1 MIAYERKNGRGGTEK
16 MTRENAMAYI
26 KQQSPEAFLLKAKKR
41 GYVCPVCGNGTGSS
55 GDGIVR
61 NPRDGR
67 YHCFKCGEVSG
78 DIFDLIGV
86 CFGLS
91 DFNSQFAK
99 AVQLYN
105 VKVDKYTGSSSLQEK
120 TPEAAEADDIP
131 EDNDVSEYLEKCRQ
145 NVGLTSFY
153 ADRGI
158 SAATAERFGLGY
170 DPGFSEGTGGRIWK
184 AAVLPTSPES
194 YEVRNTEV
202 SPDSGAMSR
211 DKYRKHGRAVIFNL
225 SPEIMAGNAPLF
237 VCEGIMDALS
247 IIECGSRAVALGS
260 AANYRLFC
268 DAVDKNG
275 ISCPAVL
282 LFDAD
287 EAGRNALDKLSAEL
301 ESRNVS
307 FYDGSELLG
316 NYHDVNARLM
326 GDPEG
331 LKAAVNGFQ
340 RKIEAVSAD
349 ISASGEDE
357 LLGVNAGFLLSDFK
371 EHIAKGAL
379 FSASSTGFEKLDSAL
394 SGGLY
399 PGLYIFGAVSSL
411 GKTTL
416 LLQLADN
423 IAAGGRDVLFF
434 SLEQSRYELMS
445 KSVSRESFLFCREH
459 RIPVSKAK
467 NNIQIADGSRWA
479 EFDEMGQYA
488 VNGAF
493 ERYGRYAPRL
503 FIYEGQGKFSV
514 SDIEDCFRK
523 YLSFGRRG
531 GSPVVILDYLQ
542 ILKPDSD
549 RLSDKQAVDRNI
561 TALKQLSRDHNIPL
575 LAVSSL
581 NRSSY
586 GRDVSMDAFKES
598 GAIEYGAD
606 VLIGLQFQG
615 AGENNFDMAL
625 ARSRSP
631 RQIELCILKNRNGPI
646 PQCPVGFKYYPEYNF
661 FEEK

>member
-1 MIAYERKNGRGGTEK
+1 
-16 MTRENAMAYI
+16 MTRENALEYLR
-26 KQQSPEAFLLKAKKR
+26 QQSPDAFLLKARKR
-41 GYVCPVCGNGTGSS
+41 GYICPLCGNGSGTS

-67 YHCFKCGEVSG
+67 YHCFKCGEVGG
-78 DIFDLIGV
+78 DIFDLIGAA
-86 CFGLS
+86 FGIP
-91 DFNSQFAK
+91 DFNSQLAK
-99 AVQLYN
+99 AAEIYN
-105 VKVDKYTGSSSLQEK
+105 VKMEKYTGRSSLRAK
-120 TPEAAEADDIP
+120 ASAAAVNNSADARRHD
-131 EDNDVSEYLEKCRQ
+131 DVSGYLERCRG
-145 NVGLTSFY
+145 NVGMTSYFS
-153 ADRGI
+153 DRGF
-158 SAATAERFGLGY
+158 SAETVRRYGLGF
-170 DPGFSEGTGGRIWK
+170 DPEFSEGTGGRSWK
-184 AAVLPTSPES
+184 GAVLPTSSES

-202 SPDSGAMSR
+202 SPDSGAMSQ
-211 DKYRKHGRAVIFNL
+211 DKYRKHGKAVIFNL
-225 SPEIMAGNAPLF
+225 SPEMLAGSSPLF

-282 LFDAD
+282 LFDDD
-287 EAGRNALDKLSAEL
+287 EAGRNALNRLSSEL
-301 ESRNVS
+301 ESRNVT
-307 FYDGSELLG
+307 FYDGSEILG
-316 NYHDVNARLM
+316 SYHDPNARLM
-326 GDPEG
+326 GDPDG
-331 LKAAVNGFQ
+331 LRAALGAFEEKTAAVT
-340 RKIEAVSAD
+340 VD
-349 ISASGEDE
+349 ISASEEDE

-371 EHIAKGAL
+371 AHIERGAL
-379 FSASSTGFEKLDSAL
+379 FSATSTGFEKLDGAL
-394 SGGLY
+394 RGGLY

-434 SLEQSRYELMS
+434 SLEQSRFELMS
-445 KSVSRESFLFCREH
+445 KSVSRETFLFCREN
-459 RIPVSKAK
+459 RISVSNAK

-488 VNGAF
+488 VDGAF
-493 ERYGRYAPRL
+493 ERYGKYASRL
-503 FIYEGQGKFSV
+503 FIYEGQGKLSV
-514 SDIEDCFRK
+514 SDMEDCFRK
-523 YLSFGRRG
+523 YLSYGRRDG
-531 GSPVVILDYLQ
+531 SSPVVILDYLQ

-606 VLIGLQFQG
+606 VLIGLQFEG
-615 AGENNFDMAL
+615 AGENNFDIST

-631 RQIELCILKNRNGPI
+631 RRIELCILKNRNGSIPPSPI
-646 PQCPVGFKYYPEYNF
+646 GLRYYPEYNC
-661 FEEK
+661 FEEF